1 MRSIDKRSISRR
13 ALLRVGYLTGLGL
26 SLADYLRLAAASEP
40 NKATA
45 DAVIFVHLAG
55 GPSHLDTLDMKP
67 EAPVEEQGE
76 FKRIHTRI
84 SGMHVCEHLPKLAA
98 MLDRFTLLRGISH
111 SAGAH
116 PQANEYLFTG
126 NRPNPAVVFP
136 SLGSVAAKE
145 RPAAEELPGFVSIPS
160 SEMGPGFFG
169 VAYSAYKTTAIP
181 VAGKPFEVRGLAL
194 TDGFSVDRVD
204 RRDKL
209 LRDLDKKLRQADA
222 NSSVLD
228 GLDRFAEKATA
239 MIMSD
244 RARIAF
250 DTHRESPSITKLFAA
265 DDAAQSLLLAARLV
279 EHGVRFV
286 TVTLDAWDTH
296 LDNFKN
302 LKNKLLPPFDS
313 GITALVQALEDKSL
327 LERTLVIAT
336 GEFGRTPK
344 INSNAGRDHWP
355 RTMWTLAAGG
365 GVGRGYLVGG
375 TDVKGHGPDDSTH
388 MTPDDL
394 AASIYHALGIDHRLE
409 YVTRSGR
416 PAILVAEGK
425 VISELFA

>member
-1 MRSIDKRSISRR
+1 MRSIGKRSISRR

-26 SLADYLRLAAASEP
+26 SLADYMRLAAASEQK
-40 NKATA
+40 KATA

-67 EAPVEEQGE
+67 DAPVEEQGE
-76 FKRIHTRI
+76 FKRIDTRI
-84 SGMHVCEHLPKLAA
+84 AGMHVCEHLPKLAA

-145 RPAAEELPGFVSIPS
+145 RPAVEELPGFVSIPS
-160 SEMGPGFFG
+160 SEMGPGFLG

-181 VAGKPFEVRGLAL
+181 AAGKPFEVRGLAL
-194 TDGFSVDRVD
+194 ADGFTVERVD

-250 DTHRESPSITKLFAA
+250 DTHRESPSITKLFAD

-313 GITALVQALEDKSL
+313 GITALVQALEDKGL

-365 GVGRGYLVGG
+365 GVGRGNLVGG
-375 TDVKGHGPDDSTH
+375 TDAKGHGPDDSTQ
-388 MTPDDL
+388 MSPDDL